1 MKTLITKLQKTK
13 AFFIHIVMRSFL
25 AGLWQYFTLI
35 ATLEV
40 IAQSL
45 ICQFKNDW
53 SLNNMWHVIAWSVW
67 LVICIVVRIVR
78 RVNYA

>member
-1 MKTLITKLQKTK
+1 MKTLIITAQF
-13 AFFIHIVMRSFL
+13 AIHIVMRSFL
-25 AGLWQYFTLI
+25 GGMWQYFTLI

-45 ICQFKNDW
+45 ICYFENDW
-53 SLNNMWHVIAWSVW
+53 SLSNMWHVIAWSVW
-67 LVICIVVRIVR
+67 LTTCIIVRIVR